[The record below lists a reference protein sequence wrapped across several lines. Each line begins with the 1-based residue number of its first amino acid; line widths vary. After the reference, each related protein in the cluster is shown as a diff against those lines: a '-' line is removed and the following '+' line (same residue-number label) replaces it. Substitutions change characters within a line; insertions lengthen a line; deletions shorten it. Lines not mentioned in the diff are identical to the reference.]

1 MPTRERQIAG
11 PMVPSESSSPW
22 VASASLPVYPSFSGT
37 ASVDVVVVGA
47 GITGITAAVL
57 LKEAGKRVALLDA
70 LRVGQGVTGY
80 TSAHLTEVPDC
91 RYRTLL
97 SHFGENGGRL
107 AVRGMREA
115 IDTVERFVRGRDI
128 DCAFRRVPGYYYTE
142 RPENVPDVEEEGE
155 AARRLGVDAITTR
168 DVPLPFA
175 VRAALRFEHQ
185 ARFHV
190 REYLRPL
197 LESVP
202 GNGSAV
208 FEGARVIDVE
218 DGTPCVVKT
227 EQGEIRATD
236 IVMATHVPL
245 NRLLLQ
251 TKLAHYRSYV
261 LACDVGRKVDDALYW
276 DDEDPYHYTRVA
288 DIDGRRLLI
297 VGGED
302 HKVGQ
307 EEDTDARVEALLAY
321 AHARFDV
328 REVVH
333 RWSAQVA
340 EPVDG
345 MPYLGLNS
353 GSSHVYVGTGYSGT
367 GLTFGTLA
375 ATIASDLILGRD
387 NDYAEV
393 FDATR
398 VKPVAG
404 ASRFVAENV
413 DFPAHYVADRLKSA
427 EGDSL
432 DAVAPGE
439 GKVIEIGGHKRAVY
453 RSESGELRVL
463 DPVCPHMGCL
473 VGFNTA
479 EKTWDC
485 PCHGSRFGNDGGVI
499 DGPAISGL
507 KPV

>member
-1 MPTRERQIAG
+1 MNHREFSEA
-11 PMVPSESSSPW
+11 VLPSESSSLW
-22 VASASLPVYPSFSGT
+22 VASERLPSFPAFSGL
-37 ASVDVVVVGA
+37 ADVDVVVVGA

-57 LKEAGKRVALLDA
+57 LKAAGKRVALVEA
-70 LRVGQGVTGY
+70 ERAAQGVTGY

-97 SHFGENGGRL
+97 SHFGEDGGRT
-107 AVRGMREA
+107 AAQGMRA
-115 IDTVERFVRGRDI
+115 ALQTIERFVRERRI
-128 DCAFRRVPGYYYTE
+128 DCGFQRVPGFYYTE
-142 RPENVPDVEEEGE
+142 RAAGVRDVEEEGE
-155 AARRLGVDAITTR
+155 AARRLGVDARPTR
-168 DVPLPFA
+168 DVPLPFD
-175 VRAALRFEHQ
+175 VKAALRFGDQ

-202 GNGSAV
+202 GHGSAV
-208 FEGARVIDVE
+208 FEGTRVEDVR
-218 DGTPCVVKT
+218 DGTPCVVET
-227 EQGEIRATD
+227 ENGEIRAAD
-236 IVMATHVPL
+236 VVMATHVPL

-261 LACDVGRKVDDALYW
+261 LACEATRRVGDALFW
-276 DDEDPYHYTRVA
+276 DDQDPYHYVRIA
-288 DIDGRRLLI
+288 DVHGRRLLL

-307 EEDTDARVEALLAY
+307 EDDTEARFEALLAW
-321 AHARFDV
+321 AAARFDV

-375 ATIASDLILGRD
+375 ATIAADLILGRP
-387 NDYAEV
+387 NPYAEV

-398 VKPVAG
+398 VKPVAS
-404 ASRFVAENV
+404 AARFVAENV
-413 DFPAHYVADRLKSA
+413 DFPAHFVADRIKRAESDSA
-427 EGDSL
+427 
-432 DAVAPGE
+432 DAVGPGQ
-439 GKVIEIGGHKRAVY
+439 GRVVEIDGHKRAVF
-453 RSESGELRVL
+453 RTEAGEVSVL

-473 VGFNTA
+473 VAFNDA
-479 EKTWDC
+479 EKSWDC
-485 PCHGSRFGNDGGVI
+485 PCHGSRFDTDGTVI
-499 DGPAISGL
+499 NGPAVAPL
-507 KPV
+507 KPA